1 MSDLEHPEDMVAAGV
16 RQWKLAN
23 AAHAAIWPA
32 EQAGDA
38 AEAMM
43 ELAYARGTGRL
54 EVPSASALRAAATA
68 RDAAQRL
75 HNQAQILSSRR
86 DIAEQVGYAPPPQ
99 RPLLAQL
106 RSAAQELQMAG
117 EAAAAA
123 VPGDLS
129 TDPPDVLWR
138 YLGLIEAAARALIE
152 AAERAELDQPAADA

>member
-1 MSDLEHPEDMVAAGV
+1 MSDLEGREDVVAASV

-43 ELAYARGTGRL
+43 EAVYARGAGPL

-86 DIAEQVGYAPPPQ
+86 DIAEQVGYAPPQ

-123 VPGDLS
+123 MPGDLS
-129 TDPPDVLWR
+129 TDPPDVLWH
-138 YLGLIEAAARALIE
+138 YLGLIKAAARALIE
-152 AAERAELDQPAADA
+152 AAERAEMDQPAADA

>member
-1 MSDLEHPEDMVAAGV
+1 MSDLEGREDVVAASV

-43 ELAYARGTGRL
+43 EAVYARGAGPL

-86 DIAEQVGYAPPPQ
+86 DIAEQVGYAPPNG
-99 RPLLAQL
+99 RCW
-106 RSAAQELQMAG
+106 RSC
-117 EAAAAA
+117 
-123 VPGDLS
+123 
-129 TDPPDVLWR
+129 DPPRRNCRWR
-138 YLGLIEAAARALIE
+138 GRPPPPRCLETYPLIRLMFYGTTWG
-152 AAERAELDQPAADA
+152 